1 METDTRTTFLESR
14 FNLTS
19 DGPTEP
25 AKGPFGRPVCSPGQS
40 GITNRRGRVWPGR
53 RAKVFGFGN
62 GRPLTSAM
70 KNILTAEARRMTRRT
85 QRGKHYG
92 LVTAKQFA
100 VFRTLIWKFHNC
112 VTGWCFPSYEAI
124 AEEVGCHRDTVHQ
137 AIAALEAVGLLTWDH
152 RIRREQHRILRTS
165 NGYRFKVPPHLQ
177 ITKSEIPSRTAGQAV
192 LPLKAAA
199 PIPPKPSDPDLMA
212 SLDRLNTARKTYADR
227 R

>member
-1 METDTRTTFLESR
+1 MTFLETR
-14 FNLTS
+14 FSFT
-19 DGPTEP
+19 TEP
-25 AKGPFGRPVCSPGQS
+25 TKGPFGRPAPAPAQP
-40 GITNRRGRVWPGR
+40 GITNGRGRVWPGR

-85 QRGKHYG
+85 ERGKHYG
-92 LVTAKQFA
+92 AVTAKHFA

-124 AEEVGCHRDTVHQ
+124 AEDAGCHRDTVHQ
-137 AIAALEAVGLLTWDH
+137 AIVALEAVDLLTWDH
-152 RIRREQHRILRTS
+152 RIRREHHRVLRTS

-177 ITKSEIPSRTAGQAV
+177 ITKSEIPSRTAGQASLTL
-192 LPLKAAA
+192 LP
-199 PIPPKPSDPDLMA
+199 PPLRPPLDPENPLHATLMGLQRA
-212 SLDRLNTARKTYADR
+212 ISDR